1 MANTNLIQIAVI
13 GAAHGIKGEVRVKTF
28 TGDPLAIGDYGALET
43 EDGRFFT
50 VAQVR
55 PSKEVVIVRFKGVET
70 RNDAEALNGT
80 TLFVDRAKLPD
91 DLEEDE
97 FYHVDLIGLA
107 VQAEDGEQFG
117 TIIAVHDFG
126 AGEMLEV
133 KARGEKPVLVP
144 FTRAAVPVIDIK
156 GGFVQVEPVAAGLV
170 GDEDEEGAGR
180 EEDER

>member
-1 MANTNLIQIAVI
+1 MTNLIQVAVI

-28 TGDPLAIGDYGALET
+28 TDDPLAIGDYGPLHT
-43 EDGRFFT
+43 EDGRSFT

-80 TLFVDRAKLPD
+80 TLFVDRSKLPD

-107 VQAEDGEQFG
+107 VETDAGEAVG
-117 TIIAVHDFG
+117 TIVAVHDFG

-133 KARGEKPVLVP
+133 KARGEKPVLIP

-156 GGFVQVEPVAAGLV
+156 GGIIRVEPVAAGLV
-170 GDEDEEGAGR
+170 EDEDEKNAPR
-180 EEDER
+180 EEGDH